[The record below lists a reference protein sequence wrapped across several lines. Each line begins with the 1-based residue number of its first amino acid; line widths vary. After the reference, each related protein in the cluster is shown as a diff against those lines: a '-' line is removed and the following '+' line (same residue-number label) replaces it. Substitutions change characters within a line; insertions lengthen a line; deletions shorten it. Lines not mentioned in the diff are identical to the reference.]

1 MIRLGLAPGATGTDE
16 EWTAKL
22 TRAYTHA
29 RGRCKI
35 VDKEPICGT
44 CAAQPFGRTK
54 AQGCAGCAY
63 GCLQETWATLC
74 TMECPVFKDA
84 DGNPRK
90 LIPPECDAFFFKLAL
105 PMVRHG
111 WLQGQHDVDEHH
123 DVTRLDRRNGK
134 YRLRCFRV
142 VNRSEGTMEGAWP
155 TFNGLAPG
163 NNCAPELITCL
174 LYDTGVEWNIGQD
187 NNIRQTFNVGH
198 HDYGLVAAQNDAAA
212 RIGQPSPFAVQN
224 ALASR

>member
-1 MIRLGLAPGATGTDE
+1 MGE
-16 EWTAKL
+16 ESLCDVEPCSAVCFFTCAWTAKL

-90 LIPPECDAFFFKLAL
+90 LIPPECDAFFFKL
-105 PMVRHG
+105 V
-111 WLQGQHDVDEHH
+111 
-123 DVTRLDRRNGK
+123 
-134 YRLRCFRV
+134 
-142 VNRSEGTMEGAWP
+142 
-155 TFNGLAPG
+155 
-163 NNCAPELITCL
+163 
-174 LYDTGVEWNIGQD
+174 
-187 NNIRQTFNVGH
+187 
-198 HDYGLVAAQNDAAA
+198 
-212 RIGQPSPFAVQN
+212 
-224 ALASR
+224 